1 MRIHIRVNNKNKWE
15 DLSISGNASNELTL
29 SKHRGIQ
36 TRNCLKRL
44 FVERCGLQNSTTKI
58 KVYSRVQKIYRN
70 INRPA
75 NFRDWMNAVDS
86 KPFETVVFWTSW
98 LTVTSKRIRI
108 YIRVKTKIYETGKTC
123 QFKEMHQMRL
133 TWSKHHGTHTR
144 NDLKRLFFERCGLQS
159 LKNKKWIY
167 IRIKTKTRKMRG
179 PVNNFKK

>member
-108 YIRVKTKIYETGKTC
+108 NIRVKTKIYEAAKTC
-123 QFKEMHQMRL
+123 QYEDKHQMKL

-144 NDLKRLFFERCGLQS
+144 NDLKRLFVERCGLQS
-159 LKNKKWIY
+159 LKQNEDLYSSHNKKLG
-167 IRIKTKTRKMRG
+167 KSG
-179 PVNNFKK
+179 DLSL

>member
-1 MRIHIRVNNKNKWE
+1 MRRSVNFRKRIKWVDFE
-15 DLSISGNASNELTL
+15 QTSWNTNSKLFEAAVCWTMWLTELNNEM
-29 SKHRGIQ
+29 
-36 TRNCLKRL
+36 
-44 FVERCGLQNSTTKI
+44 

-144 NDLKRLFFERCGLQS
+144 NDLKRQFFERCGLQS

-179 PVNNFKK
+179 PVDNFKK

>member
-1 MRIHIRVNNKNKWE
+1 MHQMR
-15 DLSISGNASNELTL
+15 LTL
-29 SKHRGIQ
+29 STHHGMQ

-44 FVERCGLQNSTTKI
+44 FVEQCRLQSLKTKLMKI
-58 KVYSRVQKIYRN
+58 YSRVQKIYRN
-70 INRPA
+70 INRRA

-133 TWSKHHGTHTR
+133 TWSKHQGIQTR
-144 NDLKRLFFERCGLQS
+144 NRLKRLFVERCGLQ
-159 LKNKKWIY
+159 
-167 IRIKTKTRKMRG
+167 
-179 PVNNFKK
+179 